1 MSDPIADYDALEA
14 INAKRQAA
22 GLAPLMELKEA
33 KAWETQQA
41 EQAKAE
47 GEKTTTQNAE
57 PEQKPDEVQAEQPL
71 SEEAV
76 PAPKRKSDKP
86 VETDNGELEALR
98 KEVQRLKSE
107 AGRSTVLSNEMKDLK
122 ARAEEA
128 ERRAVEAERKA
139 EQAALSA
146 GGDALMALLSPE
158 ERAAL
163 GEDPHIVSALQKIV
177 KRAVGDYQSAVDTKL
192 TAAEQRLAERE
203 QREQAY
209 AAQQA
214 KAAQAAMWK
223 EVGKTIPPSVYS
235 KFNTNPK
242 WEEWLQHPY
251 AGLTFNDH
259 FYNAL
264 NSADGDAVIDLLQ
277 KFMRYAGI
285 EIQTKGNPPPLKPT
299 EQKGGSTPL
308 SNEPEVF
315 YANDIQR
322 IEDGWAMG
330 KLPAGWTQNQFNAWA
345 KRVDQARV
353 EGRVKAGSAPR

>member
-1 MSDPIADYDALEA
+1 
-14 INAKRQAA
+14 
-22 GLAPLMELKEA
+22 
-33 KAWETQQA
+33 
-41 EQAKAE
+41 
-47 GEKTTTQNAE
+47 
-57 PEQKPDEVQAEQPL
+57 
-71 SEEAV
+71 
-76 PAPKRKSDKP
+76 
-86 VETDNGELEALR
+86 
-98 KEVQRLKSE
+98 
-107 AGRSTVLSNEMKDLK
+107 MKDWK

-163 GEDPHIVSALQKIV
+163 GEDPYTVSALQKIV

-209 AAQQA
+209 AAQHA
-214 KAAQAAMWK
+214 KAAQSAMWK

-259 FYNAL
+259 FDNAL
-264 NSADGDAVIDLLQ
+264 NNADGEAVIDMLQ

-285 EIQTKGNPPPLKPT
+285 AYRNNERIALDSRAVRLYPL
-299 EQKGGSTPL
+299 
-308 SNEPEVF
+308 
-315 YANDIQR
+315 
-322 IEDGWAMG
+322 
-330 KLPAGWTQNQFNAWA
+330 
-345 KRVDQARV
+345 RV
-353 EGRVKAGSAPR
+353 